1 MDKIGH
7 KVALLSRHQII
18 LCSRKWYK
26 GLTLGDFAAEFD
38 PVLRISTSMPLFNVI
53 TPSSAAFCVR
63 YLAPDIRE
71 EFHLLSINRESACH
85 SASMKNSLEWYRCV
99 FGKQPGLL

>member
-1 MDKIGH
+1 MW
-7 KVALLSRHQII
+7 RE
-18 LCSRKWYK
+18 

-63 YLAPDIRE
+63 YLAPEIR
-71 EFHLLSINRESACH
+71 NQA
-85 SASMKNSLEWYRCV
+85 
-99 FGKQPGLL
+99 